1 METPTRDRPP
11 LWSALRFEELKA
23 ASAREEL
30 SALGFWRALGW
41 HPTSALERLKNPHPK
56 TAEEEGRLASLIMR
70 LSELWA
76 RWTDT
81 ERAVFWARYVD
92 TSSQPPTP
100 RPQSARHLSEYT
112 DTPARLR
119 LPFTLHLY
127 QRRAVSFALNAPRA
141 LIALEM
147 GLGKT
152 AIAATLYHALE
163 ERGEVRGAIIAAPK
177 SAHGSWKDHLS
188 HSAGAWRALTGRT
201 PQERE
206 AAYTE
211 LYHQRLEGVII
222 THQALSLDYGYLK
235 RLMDTRPLL
244 FVLDEAHKAKGRD
257 TSTGRAFE
265 HLSAAAARVIGLTGT
280 PSPNRAEGFYFV
292 MDRIA
297 PDILGGLNDFAARY
311 TYQIPEAWSS
321 TEGHT
326 YSAGALRADRLG
338 ELYERL
344 EPHLFVRTATDPDA
358 RLELPPRVDLA
369 PRVELDETQRAV
381 SQALARQQR
390 ARALT
395 PSRYEAALRGELG
408 QLEQIGAEGATA
420 TAQAMGQRLEQIA
433 ITPAIFSE
441 SFKAARPSY
450 ESPKTALIAEQTLEH
465 LHKDSTAAGV
475 IFCEYL
481 EGLMAMRE
489 ALIRRGLEPHLIE
502 LYTGQT
508 TNAERARISEAVNKG
523 PARVL
528 LGQTRALETGANL
541 QERADFVAHLSTPW
555 APDTLTQSTARVY
568 RQGQRRRVIILRPS
582 GSALEESKNR
592 ALTRKIM
599 TAAQITGALTTAD
612 AHVLDTAA
620 DPRTR
625 RAHQALL
632 NGAYTYDIIKKLTGL
647 NVEGLE

>member
-11 LWSALRFEELKA
+11 LWSALRFEALKA
-23 ASAREEL
+23 ASSREEL
-30 SALGFWRALGW
+30 SVLGFWRALGW
-41 HPTSALERLKNPHPK
+41 HPNSALERLKNPHPA

-76 RWTDT
+76 RWTDA
-81 ERAVFWARYVD
+81 ERAAFWLRYVD
-92 TSSQPPTP
+92 TTKQPPAP

-127 QRRAVSFALNAPRA
+127 QRRAVSFALEAPRA

-152 AIAATLYHALE
+152 AIAATLYHALQ
-163 ERGEVRGAIIAAPK
+163 ERGDVLGAIIAAPK
-177 SAHGSWKDHLS
+177 SAHGSWKDHLE
-188 HSAGAWRALTGRT
+188 HSAGAWRPLTGRT

-222 THQALSLDYGYLK
+222 THQTLSLDYGYLK
-235 RLMDTRPLL
+235 RLFETRPLL

-265 HLSAAAARVIGLTGT
+265 HLSNAAARVIGLTGT

-297 PDILGGLNDFAARY
+297 QGALGELNDFAARY
-311 TYQIPEAWSS
+311 TYQIPETWSS

-326 YSAGALRADRLG
+326 YSAGALRADRLS

-344 EPHLFVRTATDPDA
+344 EPYLFVRTATDPDA
-358 RLELPPRVDLA
+358 RLKLPPRVDLA
-369 PRVELDETQRAV
+369 PRVELDETQTAV
-381 SQALARQQR
+381 CQALARQQR

-395 PSRYEAALRGELG
+395 PARYEAALRGELG
-408 QLEQIGAEGATA
+408 PLEQIGAEGATA
-420 TAQAMGQRLEQIA
+420 TAQAMGQRLEQVA

-441 SFKAARPSY
+441 TFKDTRPSY
-450 ESPKTALIAEQTLEH
+450 ESPKMELIAEQALEH
-465 LHKDSTAAGV
+465 LRKDSTAAGV

-508 TNAERARISEAVNKG
+508 TPTERARISEALNKG
-523 PARVL
+523 PVRVL

-599 TAAQITGALTTAD
+599 TAAQITGALTSAD
-612 AHVLDTAA
+612 AKVLDTSA

-632 NGAYTYDIIKKLTGL
+632 NGAYSYDIIKKLTGL